1 MLRLL
6 SVLLAAGL
14 TTVAAKAQAQSEPSS
29 LARRTF
35 SRLGNL
41 FGGDLPELDR
51 PNVFKLTFRP
61 HFGDLHRRDY
71 LRLETGL
78 RWALSGHFELRSDAS
93 VFVTHGLKDSAGYG
107 IGRIRGGAR
116 YIFSDLPWRDYETS
130 LDLQVET
137 PVGRPP
143 VDMTDG
149 FAHIRPSFIVQHR
162 VERNPRLTLY
172 GGLGLDLIDKTSI
185 PGTPGFNQPHDNS
198 LALTAGGVYDAGQLK
213 WTFAA
218 TYATTALIGE
228 RSNQFVYLQ
237 PGLLWYVPHRFT
249 FNSKSQFILGLGA
262 RTTWGPDGTDF
273 GLSSRLRVE
282 LTLRQFMDG
291 IWRRSGKSPD

>member
-1 MLRLL
+1 MLRLF
-6 SVLLAAGL
+6 SISLAASL
-14 TTVAAKAQAQSEPSS
+14 AAVILPAQTSADPPS
-29 LARRTF
+29 LARRTIT
-35 SRLGNL
+35 RLGNL

-78 RWALSGHFELRSDAS
+78 RWALSEHFELRSDAS
-93 VFVTHGLKDSAGYG
+93 VFVTHGLKGAAGYG
-107 IGRIRGGAR
+107 IGRVRGGAR
-116 YIFSDLPWRDYETS
+116 YIFADLPWRNYETS

-149 FAHIRPSFIVQHR
+149 FAHLRPSFVVQHQLAR
-162 VERNPRLTLY
+162 QPRLTLY
-172 GGLGLDLIDKTSI
+172 GGLGLDFIVKTSI
-185 PGTPGFNQPHDNS
+185 LETPGFNQPHDNS
-198 LALTAGGVYDAGQLK
+198 LSLTTGGVYDSGQIK

-218 TYATTALIGE
+218 TAATTALIGE
-228 RSNQFVYLQ
+228 RSNQFLYLQ
-237 PGLLWYVPHRFT
+237 PGLLWYVPRRFT
-249 FNSKSQFILGLGA
+249 FNSKSQFIMGLGA
-262 RTTWGPDGTDF
+262 RSTWGPDGTDF

-282 LTLRQFMDG
+282 LTLRQFLDG
-291 IWRRSGKSPD
+291 IRRRSGKF